1 MRLVLGGV
9 LARVRAGPL
18 RSANKLKTLGS
29 LLKFNHQRAIAL
41 GPVVF
46 SILFVKLTI
55 KNLTGP
61 MLHYH
66 TLRS

>member
-29 LLKFNHQRAIAL
+29 LLKFNPQRATAL

-46 SILFVKLTI
+46 SILFVT
-55 KNLTGP
+55 
-61 MLHYH
+61 YY
-66 TLRS
+66 